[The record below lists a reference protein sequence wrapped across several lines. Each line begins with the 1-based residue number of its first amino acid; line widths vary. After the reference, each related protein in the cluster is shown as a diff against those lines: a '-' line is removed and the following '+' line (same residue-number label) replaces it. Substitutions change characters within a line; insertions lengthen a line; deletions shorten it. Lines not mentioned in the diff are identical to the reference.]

1 MTDHAT
7 ACHRGPDSRPDSKA
21 SSIDRYKYPRPE
33 QHSPIVP
40 TSKATERNTRSWGL
54 AKTGKSRRRQQDADL
69 EKNSVETGSKPPPVQ
84 PRLRFAPRGQALHQ
98 TDRLLRISSQA
109 LRSSRLGSAPLLAL
123 GIRSS
128 LPRPVHERA
137 AAAWIRLLCRL
148 ALPPPSP
155 AVASINAARLGNSRR
170 QGLFPHPAVHLPY
183 SSACYVYMPLL
194 RK

>member
-1 MTDHAT
+1 M
-7 ACHRGPDSRPDSKA
+7 R
-21 SSIDRYKYPRPE
+21 IDR
-33 QHSPIVP
+33 SLS
-40 TSKATERNTRSWGL
+40 TD
-54 AKTGKSRRRQQDADL
+54 RRLRT
-69 EKNSVETGSKPPPVQ
+69 EKNSVETGCKPPPVQ
-84 PRLRFAPRGQALHQ
+84 PHLRCAPRGQAQHRM
-98 TDRLLRISSQA
+98 DRLLRISSQA

-128 LPRPVHERA
+128 LPRPIHERA

-148 ALPPPSP
+148 ALAPPSP

-170 QGLFPHPAVHLPY
+170 QGLFPHPAVHLLY